1 MTTEQNP
8 KKAMGLSLIPGLG
21 QIYNKQKAKG
31 AIFLAVTALFLVYF
45 LGSGAGEL
53 AKLVTLGTVRGQ
65 DNSLFILIRGA
76 FHLII
81 TVVYFLFYALNI
93 KDAGTVAK
101 RINNGIA
108 VPKTLKD
115 MLHAIYENGFPYL
128 LIIPSYI
135 AMTFAIIFPV
145 LVTLLIAFTNYD
157 FLHTAPTTLLDWIG
171 FQNFTNM
178 WTLSTFRSAFTSVL
192 GWTFIWALAASTLQI
207 VLGILTAIIA
217 NQPFVK
223 GKRIF
228 GVIFLL
234 PWAVPAFITILTF
247 SNMFND
253 SVGAINA
260 QVLPLFAKIFPFLD
274 GVLIPWKTDPTW
286 TKIALIMM
294 QGWLGF
300 PYIYVLTLGILQSI
314 PNDLYEAAYIDGA
327 NGWQK
332 FRNITF
338 PMILAVA
345 APTLISQYTFN
356 FNNFSIIYLFND
368 GGPGSV
374 GGNAGSTDIL
384 ISWIYKLTTSNS
396 TPQYSMAAAVTLI
409 VSVIVISI
417 SMIAFKKLHAFD
429 MEDV

>member
-1 MTTEQNP
+1 MTTQQQP
-8 KKAMGLSLIPGLG
+8 RKALLLSLIPGLG

-31 AIFLAVTALFLVYF
+31 AIFLGVTILFLIYF
-45 LGSGAGEL
+45 FAIAAPELGNL
-53 AKLVTLGTVRGQ
+53 ITLGEVPGR
-65 DNSLFILIRGA
+65 DNSLFMLIRGA
-76 FHLII
+76 FHFILVI
-81 TVVYFLFYALNI
+81 VYFIFYALNL
-93 KDAGTVAK
+93 KDAYTIAK
-101 RINNGIA
+101 RWNNDYP
-108 VPKTLKD
+108 VPTTFKD
-115 MLHAIYENGFPYL
+115 MLKGIYANGFPYL

-157 FLHTAPTTLLDWIG
+157 FQHLPPTKLLDWVSVT
-171 FQNFTNM
+171 NFTNI
-178 WTLSTFRSAFTSVL
+178 WRLSTFRSAFGAVL
-192 GWTFIWALAASTLQI
+192 GWTIIWALTASTVQI
-207 VLGILTAIIA
+207 VIGIFTAIIA
-217 NQPFVK
+217 NQPFIK

-253 SVGAINA
+253 SIGAINT
-260 QVLPLFAKIFPFLD
+260 QVIPLLGKLLPFLN
-274 GVLIPWKTDPTW
+274 GHLIPWKTDPTW

-327 NGWQK
+327 NAWQK

-356 FNNFSIIYLFND
+356 FNNFSIMYLFND
-368 GGPGSV
+368 GGPGTV
-374 GGNAGSTDIL
+374 GGGAGSTDIL
-384 ISWIYKLTTSNS
+384 ISWIYRLTTGAA
-396 TPQYSMAAAVTLI
+396 PQYSMAAAVTLI
-409 VSVIVISI
+409 ISLIVISI

>member
-8 KKAMGLSLIPGLG
+8 KKAMWLSLIPGLG

-31 AIFLAVTALFLVYF
+31 YIFLAVTALFLVYF
-45 LGSGAGEL
+45 IGIGAGEL
-53 AKLVTLGTVRGQ
+53 SKLVTLGTVRGQ

-101 RINNGIA
+101 RINNGIT

-115 MLHAIYENGFPYL
+115 MVHAIYENGFPYL
-128 LIIPSYI
+128 LISPSYI

-145 LVTLLIAFTNYD
+145 LVTLMIAFTNYD
-157 FLHTAPTTLLDWIG
+157 FKHTAPTTLLDWIG

-192 GWTFIWALAASTLQI
+192 GWTLIWALAASTLQI
-207 VLGILTAIIA
+207 VLGILTAIVA

-260 QVLPLFAKIFPFLD
+260 QVIPLFAKIFPFLD

-332 FRNITF
+332 FRSITF
-338 PMILAVA
+338 PMIMAVA

-384 ISWIYKLTTSNS
+384 ISWIYKLTTNS
-396 TPQYSMAAAVTLI
+396 SPQYSMAAAVTLI
-409 VSVIVISI
+409 ISVIVISI
-417 SMIAFKKLHAFD
+417 SMVAFKKLHAFD

>member
-8 KKAMGLSLIPGLG
+8 KKAMWLSLIPGLG
-21 QIYNKQKAKG
+21 QIYNKQKTKG
-31 AIFLAVTALFLVYF
+31 YIFLAVTVLFLAYF
-45 LGSGAGEL
+45 LGIGVGEL
-53 AKLVTLGTVRGQ
+53 SKLVTLGTVRGQ

-81 TVVYFLFYALNI
+81 TIVYFLFYALNI

-108 VPKTLKD
+108 VPKTGKE
-115 MLHAIYENGFPYL
+115 MVQAIYENGFPYL

-145 LVTLLIAFTNYD
+145 LVTLMIAFTNYD
-157 FLHTAPTTLLDWIG
+157 FKHTAPTTLLDWIG

-192 GWTFIWALAASTLQI
+192 GWTLIWALAASTLQI
-207 VLGILTAIIA
+207 VLGILTAIVA

-253 SVGAINA
+253 SVGAINT
-260 QVLPLFAKIFPFLD
+260 QVLPLLSKVLPFLD
-274 GVLIPWKTDPTW
+274 GALIPWKTVYEN
-286 TKIALIMM
+286 IE
-294 QGWLGF
+294 
-300 PYIYVLTLGILQSI
+300 YVLKDKISKDNIKEHIEKYLKMVNLLDYRDEYPQHLSGGMKRRVGIARAFVYPSNYLFMDEPFEFLDIKTKQEIIEYFKILQEKEKKTVLFITHDIESALKI
-314 PNDLYEAAYIDGA
+314 GDKIIIFSSKPTKVKKIFENISD
-327 NGWQK
+327 NG
-332 FRNITF
+332 
-338 PMILAVA
+338 L
-345 APTLISQYTFN
+345 
-356 FNNFSIIYLFND
+356 
-368 GGPGSV
+368 
-374 GGNAGSTDIL
+374 
-384 ISWIYKLTTSNS
+384 
-396 TPQYSMAAAVTLI
+396 
-409 VSVIVISI
+409 
-417 SMIAFKKLHAFD
+417 
-429 MEDV
+429 EDEIRKIFL

>member
-8 KKAMGLSLIPGLG
+8 KKAMWLSLIPGLG

-81 TVVYFLFYALNI
+81 TIVYFLFYALNI

-108 VPKTLKD
+108 IPKTLKD

-157 FLHTAPTTLLDWIG
+157 FKHTAPTTLLDWIG

-192 GWTFIWALAASTLQI
+192 GWTLIWALAASTLQI

-374 GGNAGSTDIL
+374 GGNARSTDIL

>member
-93 KDAGTVAK
+93 RDAGTVAK

-108 VPKTLKD
+108 VPKTLKE
-115 MLHAIYENGFPYL
+115 MVHAIYENGFPYL

-145 LVTLLIAFTNYD
+145 LVTLMIAFTNYD
-157 FLHTAPTTLLDWIG
+157 FKHTAPTTLLDWIG

-192 GWTFIWALAASTLQI
+192 GWTLIWALAASTLQI

-384 ISWIYKLTTSNS
+384 ISWIYKLTTNTS
-396 TPQYSMAAAVTLI
+396 PQYSMAAAVTLI
-409 VSVIVISI
+409 ISVIVISI

-429 MEDV
+429 IEDV

>member
-93 KDAGTVAK
+93 RDAGTVAK

-108 VPKTLKD
+108 VPKTLKE
-115 MLHAIYENGFPYL
+115 MVHAIYENGFPYL

-145 LVTLLIAFTNYD
+145 LVTLMIAFTNYD
-157 FLHTAPTTLLDWIG
+157 FKHTAPTTLLDWIG

-192 GWTFIWALAASTLQI
+192 GWTLIWALAASTLQI

-300 PYIYVLTLGILQSI
+300 PYLYVLTLGILQSI